1 MPKKTSKNND
11 LLNSVRDTTSPKVY
25 DLLLKLVNNG
35 DDDLAN
41 MVLKIDYLIEYASNC
56 VKARD
61 YLNGREAL
69 EGAKCRIKT
78 LKEKNVD
85 TDYLEYLFEGINKKC
100 K

>member
-11 LLNSVRDTTSPKVY
+11 LLNSVRNTTSPKVY

-35 DDDLAN
+35 DEDLAN

-61 YLNGREAL
+61 YVDGREAL
-69 EGAKCRIKT
+69 DGAKGRIEK
-78 LKEKNVD
+78 LKEKGVN
-85 TDYLEYLFEGINKKC
+85 TTYLEYLFEGINKKC